1 MDELIFMF
9 TAEAAAVYCVISTF
23 VVVDCG
29 GGTLDLTTRK
39 LVGNNQLQLSVNT
52 WMLSMDLLVENNY
65 DEFQSLQHV
74 SESGREWMEEWSEVL
89 VKANICK
96 KELNILVIRVISI
109 SDQPISGIAHEVVIY
124 GLTMK
129 SNYCILVVFKWI
141 YMIDCTGKYGDTLT
155 VMIEYINLL

>member
-39 LVGNNQLQLSVNT
+39 LVGNNQLQLSENT

-65 DEFQSLQHV
+65 DEFQSLVQIPEFNYELDIGNIAPSLLQYV

-89 VKANICK
+89 VKTNICK

-124 GLTMK
+124 GLSMK
-129 SNYCILVVFKWI
+129 SNYCILSSN
-141 YMIDCTGKYGDTLT
+141 G
-155 VMIEYINLL
+155 